1 MKIYSS
7 VKPDNVKAICADA
20 HKVGMTVTGHI
31 PIGMNAYEGVED
43 GMDMINHIHYIAELL
58 LPKDYD
64 PQKVKGLERLKVMAS
79 IDINSEAGKQAVA
92 FFAQHHT
99 VIDPT
104 MALMEMT
111 LRAASAPATNTEP
124 GIARVAPELR
134 EQLVNGGLPPEAAAL
149 GQKITQN
156 DLAIIGAL
164 HRAGVPIVAGTDQ
177 TVPGFSLYR
186 EIELYVQAGFT
197 PMEAL
202 QAATIVPAR
211 AMKVERDSGSLEVGK
226 RADLDVLDAN
236 PLADI
241 HNIRSV
247 RSVLANGV
255 LYDPAPLWESVGFNA
270 H

>member
-1 MKIYSS
+1 
-7 VKPDNVKAICADA
+7 VKAICADA

-31 PIGMNAYEGVED
+31 PIGMDAYQGVED
-43 GMDMINHIHYIAELL
+43 GMDMINHIHYIADLL
-58 LPKDYD
+58 LPKDFD
-64 PQKVKGLERLKVMAS
+64 PKKVKGIDRLKAMAS
-79 IDINSEAGKQAVA
+79 IDVNSAAGKQAVA
-92 FFAQHHT
+92 FFKQHGT

-111 LRAASAPATNTEP
+111 LRSASEPATNTEP

-134 EQLVNGGLPPEAAAL
+134 EQLINSGLPPEAAAY
-149 GQKITQN
+149 GEKMRAN

-186 EIELYVQAGFT
+186 EVELYVEAGFT

-226 RADLDVLDAN
+226 RADLDVLAAN
-236 PLADI
+236 PLEDI
-241 HNIRSV
+241 HNLRSV

-255 LYDPAPLWESVGFNA
+255 LYDPAPLWESVGFSA
-270 H
+270 K